1 MLFEERRERSETWK
15 INERA
20 KVKRRECRKMQFYS
34 LKTRRRGQSVC
45 AYFLYL
51 LLVCANEVNC

>member
-1 MLFEERRERSETWK
+1 MLFEERRERTETWK
-15 INERA
+15 INEKA
-20 KVKRRECRKMQFYS
+20 KVKRREGRKMPFYS
-34 LKTRRRGQSVC
+34 LKTRRRGQNVC